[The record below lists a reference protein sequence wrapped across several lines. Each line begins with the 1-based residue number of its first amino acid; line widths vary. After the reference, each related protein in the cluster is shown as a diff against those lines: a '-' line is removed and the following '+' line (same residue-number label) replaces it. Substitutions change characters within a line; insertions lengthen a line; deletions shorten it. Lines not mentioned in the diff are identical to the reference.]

1 MPKIYNLCQT
11 PLRGSFYYIINPGD
25 FREIQKHKVGGVNMK
40 SIRMKITAAI
50 VVCSLITASIISLLS
65 ISDTRDLSNSAAE
78 KELVLTCEN
87 TGEEINALISRIEQ
101 SVDTITDIAMDR
113 LDFSKFKNNN
123 AYVSEYTDGLMK
135 DFFTFAENTD
145 GAITAYIRY
154 NPEFTEPTSGI
165 FLTRNDTESAF
176 DSVTPTDFSM
186 YDPSDTAHVGWYY
199 LPVANKAPLWM
210 DPYLN
215 ANINVYMISYVVPL
229 YENGTSVGILG
240 MDIDFGQLTSV
251 VDNSIAFDTGYSFVV
266 SSTGNVLYHKE
277 IEAGTDLAEYND
289 GELSSVKDFVLDS
302 SNEGKTLQYTYE
314 GNDKYLTY
322 MALDNGMKL
331 VLTAPLE
338 EIKADANALSKQ
350 IFLFLVMGLVI
361 AVILGVLIGG
371 TIAKPIKKITEII
384 KQTAQL
390 NFHKAKDIDKLM
402 KKSDETGVM
411 AKAVNE
417 MRSVLR
423 ELVNNMEN
431 VKDDLLGSM
440 QRLDDVMREN
450 NSISEEN
457 SATTQELAAGMEETT
472 ASATMIVS
480 NIDGI
485 CVNVADIREL
495 SEREQEE
502 SREIMARARELRD
515 NTSASNEKAMS
526 IYENMKKRTE
536 EAIEKSKVVAK
547 INELTDNIRDISS
560 QTNLLALNANIEA
573 ARAGDAGRG
582 FAVVA
587 TEIGTLANQT
597 FQTVDGINE
606 IVNDVNDAVVNMT
619 SCIQVIMDFLE
630 ETVVA
635 DYSAFGQ
642 VGERYEKDAE
652 SFANSM
658 QHIYAEI
665 SELNRKI
672 TEIVDAMEGV
682 NRTITESAGGVN
694 IIAEKSGEAVK
705 RTLEGYEHLR
715 ESENSL
721 DILKGLIEKF
731 NV

>member
-1 MPKIYNLCQT
+1 
-11 PLRGSFYYIINPGD
+11 
-25 FREIQKHKVGGVNMK
+25 MK
-40 SIRMKITAAI
+40 SIRMKITVAI
-50 VVCSLITASIISLLS
+50 VICSLITASIISLLS
-65 ISDTRDLSNSAAE
+65 ISDTRNLSNTAAE
-78 KELVLTCEN
+78 KELVLTCEK

-101 SVDTITDIAMDR
+101 SVDTITDIAMAKM
-113 LDFSKFKNNN
+113 DFSKFKNNN
-123 AYVSEYTDGLMK
+123 KYEKEYTNGLME
-135 DFFTFAENTD
+135 DFYTFAEHTD

-154 NPEFTEPTSGI
+154 NPEFTQPTSGI

-176 DSVTPTDFSM
+176 ESVTPTDFSM

-229 YENGTSVGILG
+229 YEDGTSVGILG
-240 MDIDFGQLTSV
+240 MDIDFGQLTSLA
-251 VDNSIAFDTGYSFVV
+251 DSAIAFDTGYSFVV
-266 SSTGNVLYHKE
+266 SSTGNVLYHKD
-277 IEAGTDLAEYND
+277 IESGTDLAEYND

-302 SNEGKTLQYTYE
+302 SNEGDTLQYTYD

-322 MALDNGMKL
+322 VELNNGMKL

-338 EIKADANALSKQ
+338 EIEADANALSVQ
-350 IFLFLVMGLVI
+350 ILLFLVMGIVI
-361 AVILGVLIGG
+361 AVILGILIGG
-371 TIAKPIKKITEII
+371 TIAKPIKRITEII

-390 NFHKAKDIDKLM
+390 NFHRAKDIDKLM
-402 KKSDETGVM
+402 KKSDETGIM

-423 ELVNNMEN
+423 ELVNNMET
-431 VKDDLLGSM
+431 VKDDLLSNM
-440 QRLDDVMREN
+440 QSLDDVMREN
-450 NSISEEN
+450 NSISEDN
-457 SATTQELAAGMEETT
+457 SATTQELALGMEKTT

-480 NIDGI
+480 NIDAI
-485 CVNVADIREL
+485 RVNASEIREL
-495 SEREQEE
+495 SEREQKE
-502 SREIMARARELRD
+502 SREIMTRARELRD
-515 NTSASNEKAMS
+515 NTSVSNEKAMS
-526 IYENMKKRTE
+526 IYEDMKRRTE
-536 EAIEKSKVVAK
+536 EAIEKSQVVAK

-606 IVNDVNDAVVNMT
+606 IVNDVNDAVSNMT
-619 SCIQVIMDFLE
+619 SCINVIMGFLE
-630 ETVVA
+630 ETVVG
-635 DYSAFGQ
+635 DYEAFGQ
-642 VGERYEKDAE
+642 VGERYEKDAKT
-652 SFANSM
+652 FADSM
-658 QHIYAEI
+658 QHIYSEI

-682 NRTITESAGGVN
+682 NRTITESASGVSV
-694 IIAEKSGEAVK
+694 IAEKSGEAVK
-705 RTLEGYEHLR
+705 KTLEGYANLR
-715 ESENSL
+715 ESETNL
-721 DILKGLIEKF
+721 NTLKGLIEQF
-731 NV
+731 NL